1 MILTKIK
8 RGFRLR
14 IKDIINRI
22 FVDKTDSTFIQF
34 FRSLFVGGV
43 ATVVD
48 MGALALMVEFF
59 GIDKVFASVAAFIIG
74 LGVNF
79 ILSSFW
85 VFKKAKVNSKTVEFV
100 IFSIIAV
107 IGLFL
112 NTLIIYLF
120 DAYVSGYAIFGS
132 FIPSDKYYLIGKIAA
147 TIIVFIWNF
156 FARKY
161 FIYNSN
167 SSDN

>member
-1 MILTKIK
+1 MKNK
-8 RGFRLR
+8 E
-14 IKDIINRI
+14 IINRI

-48 MGALALMVEFF
+48 MGALALMVEIFTF
-59 GIDKVFASVAAFIIG
+59 DKIFSSVAAFIIG

-85 VFKKAKVNSKTVEFV
+85 VFKKAKVNSKTAEFL

-107 IGLFL
+107 IGLLL

-167 SSDN
+167 DSDN

>member
-1 MILTKIK
+1 MKIK
-8 RGFRLR
+8 E
-14 IKDIINRI
+14 IINRI

-59 GIDKVFASVAAFIIG
+59 GIDKIFASIAAFIIG

-85 VFKKAKVNSKTVEFV
+85 VFKKAKVNSKTAEFV

-107 IGLFL
+107 IGLLL

-120 DAYVSGYAIFGS
+120 DEYVSGYAIFSS
-132 FIPSDKYYLIGKIAA
+132 FIPADKYYLISKIAA

-167 SSDN
+167 CSDN